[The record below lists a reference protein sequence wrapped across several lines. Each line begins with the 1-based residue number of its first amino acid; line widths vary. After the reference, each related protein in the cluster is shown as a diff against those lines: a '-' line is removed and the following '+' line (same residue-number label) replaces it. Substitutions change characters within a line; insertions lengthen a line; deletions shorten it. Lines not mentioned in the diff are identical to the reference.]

1 MTIRNLIGISKEI
14 RNFSPL
20 TIQSFHCP
28 RFQGCSFWKLL
39 LRTENEFFVAWGENG
54 FDLVPF
60 WKVLS
65 DYANQEI
72 GVPGNRFLPTKMGV
86 SWEGGRLAR
95 L

>member
-14 RNFSPL
+14 RNFYPL
-20 TIQSFHCP
+20 AIQSFHYP
-28 RFQGCSFWKLL
+28 RFQGCSFWKPL
-39 LRTENEFFVAWGENG
+39 LRTENKSFVAWGENG
-54 FDLVPF
+54 FDSVPF
-60 WKVLS
+60 GKVLS

-72 GVPGNRFLPTKMGV
+72 GVPGNRFLAIKVGV